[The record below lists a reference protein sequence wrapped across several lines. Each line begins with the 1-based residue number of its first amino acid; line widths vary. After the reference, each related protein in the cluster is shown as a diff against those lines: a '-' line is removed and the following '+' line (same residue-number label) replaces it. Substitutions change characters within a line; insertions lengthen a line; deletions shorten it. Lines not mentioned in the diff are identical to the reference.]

1 MFGVDLRKLLCGREP
16 VKLRQSNFNV
26 PYSRRQPR
34 EKSPKGQEH
43 LCEEKRRRRDK
54 VKVEVPVDSRTIDK
68 KLSLRDSAKESKK
81 RITATLEEFEAFCK
95 KDKHYLKD
103 GRIGDSYQR
112 GQEAFKDTQFLF
124 VEVDRIQD
132 DNMDQLEDVTKWFGE
147 NVADM
152 EIMETEF
159 VEAEDESKDTKDLL
173 ETSDRI
179 KKEYMYIAGESKR
192 RECTSYSQ
200 K

>member
-1 MFGVDLRKLLCGREP
+1 M
-16 VKLRQSNFNV
+16 
-26 PYSRRQPR
+26 
-34 EKSPKGQEH
+34 
-43 LCEEKRRRRDK
+43 
-54 VKVEVPVDSRTIDK
+54 TIDK

-159 VEAEDESKDTKDLL
+159 IEVEDESKDTKDLL

-192 RECTSYSQ
+192 RIHKLFTKSKNCCARRSKTSDT
-200 K
+200 